1 MPDPPRNW
9 DENTIF
15 WDVEDWSILKDL
27 DPELVVEKTF
37 SHLNDRGYLRSDTSI
52 RAFFDDDIPDNL
64 LYAYTSSG
72 MVHFRLPKGETIPF
86 YFFSLI
92 YCFYFLMYICNYLV
106 VDILFPGN
114 KHARLHRMTVHILIW
129 AHNHRPCPSNL
140 FILSENIKEDKQV
153 ASVVKSLNE
162 KPFYNV
168 VLVDPRSI
176 LVDCRLSPTKEWI
189 CDCCGVPFK
198 KTYFDRPRPPRTPLT
213 SPGVAV
219 YRSARKSPS
228 GPPSQPTISSPPTL

>member
-1 MPDPPRNW
+1 MPNPTRNWDETSSGVSMPDPPRNW

-52 RAFFDDDIPDNL
+52 EAFFDDDIPDNL
-64 LYAYTSSG
+64 LYAYESSG
-72 MVHFRLPKGETIPF
+72 MVHLPVAK
-86 YFFSLI
+86 
-92 YCFYFLMYICNYLV
+92 
-106 VDILFPGN
+106 GN
-114 KHARLHRMTVHILIW
+114 KHARLHRMTVYILIW
-129 AHNHRPCPSNL
+129 AHNHRPRPSNL

-168 VLVDPRSI
+168 VLVDSRS
-176 LVDCRLSPTKEWI
+176 LLADCRLSPTKEWI
-189 CDCCGVPFK
+189 CDCCGDPFK
-198 KTYFDRPRPPRTPLT
+198 KTYFNRPRPPRTPLT

-228 GPPSQPTISSPPTL
+228 LPPSQPTISSPPTP